1 METSSSLHLMSDRSR
16 VLTPRQA
23 QRLSSL
29 LKATEELAVKGGYPA
44 VTMRDVA
51 ERAGVGIATVY
62 RYFSSKDHLISEMS
76 ARRSQLL
83 IEELERSPARGNTPA
98 ERVKDV
104 FFRMLEAAAAELQFA
119 AAGVAAMTSGDAIA
133 SSADYWRRVVMT
145 SFIDA
150 ALGDDD
156 RWDHQRL
163 GEVLGHLF
171 FSLMAGLSTGRMT
184 LEDAKSVM
192 ADAITLIL
200 EH

>member
-1 METSSSLHLMSDRSR
+1 MEASSLPYLMSDRSR
-16 VLTPRQA
+16 SLTPRQT
-23 QRLSSL
+23 QRLISL
-29 LKATEELAVKGGYPA
+29 LDAAEELTVKGGYTA
-44 VTMRDVA
+44 VTIRDVA
-51 ERAGVGIATVY
+51 ERAGVGLATVY

-83 IEELERSPARGNTPA
+83 IEELERSPAKGRTPA
-98 ERVKDV
+98 ERVQDV

-133 SSADYWRRVVMT
+133 SSAEYWRRVVMT

-192 ADAITLIL
+192 ANAVTFIL
-200 EH
+200 RD